1 MRIIATI
8 LLFSLIS
15 SILFSCSSSSEVD
28 DEKEFDYK
36 EGSSTGPDH
45 WADIHPEWAACR
57 GKEQS
62 PIDLLSKRVVVLPQL
77 GRLKRKY
84 KPAHAVLKNR
94 GHDIMLEWKGDAGGI
109 YLKGMKYDLKQCH
122 WHSPSEHSINGSRYQ
137 LELHMVHENKEG
149 GIAVVGILYQ
159 LGRPDRF
166 LTKLMHVISRLEPTK
181 EEEIGVVNPKRI
193 RTGISSYY
201 RYKGSLTTPPCT
213 EGVIWTIARKVR
225 TVSSKQIHA
234 LREAVHDGFEVNA
247 RPIQDINDR
256 TISLYK
262 PKCI

>member
-1 MRIIATI
+1 MSTKATI
-8 LLFSLIS
+8 LLFALIS
-15 SILFSCSSSSEVD
+15 FLLCSCSNSSEVD

-36 EGSSTGPDH
+36 EGSSKGPEH
-45 WADIHPEWAACR
+45 WSEIHPEWAACR

-84 KPAHAVLKNR
+84 KPARAVLKNR
-94 GHDIMLEWKGDAGGI
+94 GHDIMLQWVGEAGGI
-109 YLKGMKYDLKQCH
+109 YIKGVKYELKQCH

-137 LELHMVHENKEG
+137 LELHMVHESREG
-149 GIAVVGILYQ
+149 GVAVVGILYK
-159 LGRPDRF
+159 LGRPDSF
-166 LTKLMHVISRLEPTK
+166 LAKLMHAISKVDPTE
-181 EEEIGVVNPKRI
+181 EEEIGVVNPKDIRI
-193 RTGISSYY
+193 GTRNYY

-213 EGVIWTIARKVR
+213 EGVIWTIVKKVR
-225 TVSSKQIHA
+225 TASRRQIHA

-247 RPIQDINDR
+247 RPTQGINGR
-256 TISLYK
+256 PILLYK